1 MVAFPRIF
9 SRSRCEEHKLLL
21 EELLLPWKVETEQ
34 GKKRQMIRIQR
45 SAANMGIT
53 SM

>member
-1 MVAFPRIF
+1 MYFFQGVG
-9 SRSRCEEHKLLL
+9 EEHKLLL
-21 EELLLPWKVETEQ
+21 EELLLPWKVETGQ

-53 SM
+53 ST